1 MQISDPSACKAS
13 QPEQGEMGCSVSKCH
28 TLRVD
33 KSGNIKKKKKRKREK
48 KLLFF
53 CCVKLDLKQRRL
65 V

>member
-33 KSGNIKKKKKRKREK
+33 KSGNIKKKEKRKKGKEAAF
-48 KLLFF
+48 LLL
-53 CCVKLDLKQRRL
+53 CKA
-65 V
+65 